1 MRAETTLANN
11 YNSMTL
17 LLKAC
22 HYSAT
27 NECVSHNHSK
37 LHSKSENE
45 HNSSATMKAFPNLEN
60 VQWDTEGLL
69 DRRHNWPS
77 EQKVNW
83 TELGREFNIPGK
95 NKGQVVKE
103 LPRSM
108 ELMSFSSTIDLLA
121 HG

>member
-1 MRAETTLANN
+1 MST
-11 YNSMTL
+11 S
-17 LLKAC
+17 
-22 HYSAT
+22 
-27 NECVSHNHSK
+27 
-37 LHSKSENE
+37 
-45 HNSSATMKAFPNLEN
+45 NSSATTKAFPKFEN

-69 DRRHNWPS
+69 HRLHNWP
-77 EQKVNW
+77 EQVNW

-108 ELMSFSSTIDLLA
+108 ELMFFSSKIDLLP